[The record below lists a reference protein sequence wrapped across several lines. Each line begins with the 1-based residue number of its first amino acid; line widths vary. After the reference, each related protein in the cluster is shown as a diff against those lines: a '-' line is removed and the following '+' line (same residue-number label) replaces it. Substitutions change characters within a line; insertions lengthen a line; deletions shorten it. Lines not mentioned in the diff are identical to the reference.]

1 MRPHDRKPCA
11 MAGIVYLKLTAKSQ
25 GVIEGKS
32 VNPDF
37 SRENAIECTAFRI
50 NITKPHDRNTGL
62 STGRRYYEPITFVKD
77 IDKATP
83 RIARALVTNEEITE
97 AEFRF
102 FDSINGAE
110 TLVYTVTTQKGTITS
125 QRQFVSDTIDPALAT
140 RPPEEEVG
148 LVFQSITG
156 TWADGNIAWA
166 DNWGATT

>member
-1 MRPHDRKPCA
+1 MHLVPDQHHQATRPEYRVVDRQA
-11 MAGIVYLKLTAKSQ
+11 LLRTDHLRQ
-25 GVIEGKS
+25 
-32 VNPDF
+32 
-37 SRENAIECTAFRI
+37 
-50 NITKPHDRNTGL
+50 
-62 STGRRYYEPITFVKD
+62 D

-102 FDSINGAE
+102 FDSINGTE